1 MRHLLFAA
9 CICICAFAY
18 GQPSKPEIGI
28 AQKLENDSLLKAAGY
43 TCLVESIQNWISPK
57 KLTDDQFDQ
66 AMIRFKESELPVY
79 AVNIFIPGDLKL
91 VGPDVREAD
100 ILDYSRVVFAR
111 CQRLGLKLIVWGSGG
126 ARRVPDGF
134 DPVKAKQQF
143 IAIAQK
149 VSKLAKN
156 YDIVLSLENLNHT
169 ETNFINTVAEAL
181 DVVIKVDQSNFKLC
195 ADIYHMLMEGEAPA
209 ILAKTGK
216 YIVHC
221 DIAEK
226 EGRTPPGFHG
236 DDFRPY
242 LKELYKIGY
251 QRRIVLECNWEDVA
265 KQALSA
271 RIALQAQIDEVYV
284 R

>member
-1 MRHLLFAA
+1 MRYLLCTV
-9 CICICAFAY
+9 CICISALVY
-18 GQPSKPEIGI
+18 GQSPKPEIGI
-28 AQKLENDSLLKAAGY
+28 AQKLENGGLLKAAGY
-43 TCLVESIQNWISPK
+43 TCLVESIQSWISPK
-57 KLTDDQFDQ
+57 KFTDDQFDQ
-66 AMIRFKESELPVY
+66 VMITFKASELPVY
-79 AVNIFIPGDLKL
+79 AVNIFIPGELKL

-100 ILDYSRVVFAR
+100 ILDYARVVFAR

-143 IAIAQK
+143 ISIARK

-181 DVVIKVDQSNFKLC
+181 DIVTKVDQSNFKLC
-195 ADIYHMLMEGEAPA
+195 ADIYHMLVEGESAA
-209 ILAKTGK
+209 ILAKTKK

-242 LKELYKIGY
+242 LQELYKIGY
-251 QRRIVLECNWEDVA
+251 QRKIVLECNWEDIT
-265 KQALSA
+265 KQALPA
-271 RIALQAQIDEVYV
+271 RIALQAQIDGIYV

>member
-1 MRHLLFAA
+1 MKHLLFTA
-9 CICICAFAY
+9 CVCVGAVVY
-18 GQPSKPEIGI
+18 GQPIKPEIGI
-28 AQKLENDSLLKAAGY
+28 AQKLENDSLMKAAGY

-57 KLTDDQFDQ
+57 KFTDDQFEQ
-66 AMIRFKESELPVY
+66 ALVRFKESKLPVY

-91 VGPDVREAD
+91 VGPDVKEAD

-111 CQRLGLKLIVWGSGG
+111 CQRLGLNLIIWGSGG

-134 DPVKAKQQF
+134 EPVKAKQQF
-143 IAIAQK
+143 ISIARK
-149 VSKLAKN
+149 VAKLAEN
-156 YDIVLSLENLNHT
+156 YGIVLSLENLNHT

-181 DVVIKVDQSNFKLC
+181 DIVIKVNRPNFKLC
-195 ADIYHMLMEGEAPA
+195 ADIYHMLMEGESPA
-209 ILAKTGK
+209 ILAKTAK
-216 YIVHC
+216 YIIHC

-242 LKELYKIGY
+242 LTELFKIGY
-251 QRRIVLECNWEDVA
+251 QKTIVLECNWDDVA
-265 KQALSA
+265 KQALPA
-271 RIALQAQIDEVYV
+271 RIALQAQIDEIYT